1 MVLSQKKKKTVWK
14 LTATGNSELL
24 GPTAAE
30 AVVWLSG
37 LVPTKIVGHSSI
49 AHNLFHPFPFVYSVA
64 AVEVKASLST
74 LKANESNRLKMRKVL
89 PVSLAST
96 KEGGSQT
103 SPENELISDCEKL
116 YPCASVAVGVK

>member
-1 MVLSQKKKKTVWK
+1 MVILSQKKKKNVWK

-30 AVVWLSG
+30 AAVWFSG
-37 LVPTKIVGHSSI
+37 CLYKDWGHSSI

-96 KEGGSQT
+96 KE
-103 SPENELISDCEKL
+103 E
-116 YPCASVAVGVK
+116 GVKPALKMN